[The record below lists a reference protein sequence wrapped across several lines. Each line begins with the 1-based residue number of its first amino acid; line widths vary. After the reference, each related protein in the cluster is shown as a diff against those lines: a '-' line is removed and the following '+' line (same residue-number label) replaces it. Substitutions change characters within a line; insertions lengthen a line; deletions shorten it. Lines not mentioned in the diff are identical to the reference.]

1 VARPCVI
8 ARHPDGRASLRP
20 GLAAVTGPS
29 PAGRVSSTACPVSG
43 NGLVISTSP
52 APGIMADIGSQVVL
66 TVCSQM
72 VAVPNVLGR
81 QQGDA
86 ESIITG
92 AGLTVPAGKTASGKP
107 CVFR

>member
-1 VARPCVI
+1 
-8 ARHPDGRASLRP
+8 
-20 GLAAVTGPS
+20 
-29 PAGRVSSTACPVSG
+29 
-43 NGLVISTSP
+43 
-52 APGIMADIGSQVVL
+52 MADIGSQVVL

-92 AGLTVPAGKTASGKP
+92 AGLTVPTGKTASGKP
-107 CVFR
+107 CVFADHPPFPRTRPRRG